1 MVSGSV
7 TMRMHIAW
15 YDFRSRYHDNILPGM
30 ISGSSVINVYIL
42 ESLNMCLSY
51 GCLGMCFYTCWQ
63 HFANMISPAQMTMTA
78 RAASQLCARTQS
90 KFPQTV
96 FSTRHLEEFLES

>member
-42 ESLNMCLSY
+42 EPLNMYLSY

-63 HFANMISPAQMTMTA
+63 HFANMISPAQMTITA
-78 RAASQLCARTQS
+78 RTASKFCARARFECPKICSLTW
-90 KFPQTV
+90 
-96 FSTRHLEEFLES
+96 HLGEIL